1 MIRLDGLSVRVGEF
15 LLEDISFEVPSGGY
29 GLLIGPSGS
38 GKTTLLE
45 TVAGHVPPLRGRVQL
60 HGEDV
65 SDRAPEGRGVGF
77 VYQNYHLFPH
87 LDVRENIQYGL
98 RRGPFP
104 PTEQLARVRELA
116 ALLGIESLLDRSIHG
131 LSGGETQR
139 VALARALAPRPSILL
154 LDEPFAA
161 VDPATRHMLRRELR
175 AIHTHEKVTIL
186 QVTHDFDE
194 ALRLG
199 DVVAVLAEGRIAQ
212 LGRPDEVFRFPNS
225 AFVARFI
232 GTGTVLRGEV
242 SRQAPGSDS
251 PFSAWFESG
260 PLRFEVVA
268 EREGGAHAVLRPE
281 DLTLSR
287 EPILGSARNRFAAV
301 VNRVERVGPV
311 SYVHLDAGHP
321 LTAAVTTASA
331 AELGLDQW
339 RRSRRDRQGDR
350 HPSGVGLSGDHPFP
364 ACRSRRLLR
373 GGLPPAPPRAAGGGP
388 PHRWGAAEGAWRG
401 AIRVVWCP
409 GLRCPGGNVVERGGA
424 SLPRRDLRADLV
436 RRLPPRVPHRPT
448 GVPGIL
454 SPGGHGVARRGL
466 PRFLRDGPTLPDVA
480 PP

>member
-1 MIRLDGLSVRVGEF
+1 MIRLDGLTVRVGGF
-15 LLEDISFEVPSGGY
+15 LLQDISLEVPSGGY

-45 TVAGHVPPLRGRVQL
+45 TVAGHVPPVSGRVHL

-65 SDRAPEGRGVGF
+65 TTVAPERRGVGF

-87 LDVRENIQYGL
+87 LDVRENIRYGL
-98 RRGPFP
+98 VRGGLP
-104 PTEQLARVRELA
+104 LAQQIERVRELA
-116 ALLGIESLLDRSIHG
+116 ALLGIEPLLDRSIHG

-175 AIHTHEKVTIL
+175 AIHTHEQVTTL

-242 SRQAPGSDS
+242 TRQVAEDTEG
-251 PFSAWFESG
+251 PFAAWFESG

-268 EREGGAHAVLRPE
+268 EREGAAHAVLRPE
-281 DLTLSR
+281 DLLLSR
-287 EPILGSARNRFAAV
+287 EPMPGSARNRFAAV
-301 VNRVERVGPV
+301 VHRVERVGPV
-311 SYVHLDAGHP
+311 SYVHLDAGRP

-331 AELGLDQW
+331 AELGLE
-339 RRSRRDRQGDR
+339 
-350 HPSGVGLSGDHPFP
+350 SGVEVVVTVK
-364 ACRSRRLLR
+364 AT
-373 GGLPPAPPRAAGGGP
+373 
-388 PHRWGAAEGAWRG
+388 
-401 AIRVVWCP
+401 AIH
-409 GLRCPGGNVVERGGA
+409 
-424 SLPRRDLRADLV
+424 LV
-436 RRLPPRVPHRPT
+436 
-448 GVPGIL
+448 
-454 SPGGHGVARRGL
+454 
-466 PRFLRDGPTLPDVA
+466 
-480 PP
+480 